1 MLNVEV
7 MSLKQRDHIW
17 MSLLWQTPD
26 TLTNQ
31 DFLARKTKEHNG
43 TSVFSISP
51 DVGQSKALLMLA

>member
-1 MLNVEV
+1 MNEFTL
-7 MSLKQRDHIW
+7 
-17 MSLLWQTPD
+17 QTPD

-51 DVGQSKALLMLA
+51 DVGQPKALLILAYN